1 MGRPPLPVGTH
12 GKVRT
17 YELASGGFRAKTKVR
32 DGDGVT
38 REVERSGRSRAA
50 AERALK
56 KALQERTTP
65 TGGAVTGDSKIA
77 DVVALFLEEVKRR
90 RRGTTYDTYA
100 LHARNHVV
108 PALGA
113 LRLREASVARVD
125 AFLRACEIRLAANT
139 VRSIRTVL
147 SGVLGYAARLGA
159 IPTNPVRDA
168 GRIEG
173 TTSTVRALVRAER
186 VDLLAKLDAD
196 EDAYRRDLPDLCRFM
211 LGTGARI
218 GEVIALQDDAVA
230 WEAGE
235 VAIVA
240 NIVRVKRVGLVRHE
254 GKTFAA
260 RRLLPLPAF
269 VVEML
274 CERRPDDVVPTS
286 MVFPNSRGHD
296 LGRGSWRDPQNTGAR
311 LREALDAAGYEWVTS
326 HVFRK
331 TAATILDQAGLS
343 ARAIAGHIGHAR
355 PSITQD
361 VYMDKRADGRA
372 AADAFDAALGSGFDE
387 ESVQ

>member
-1 MGRPPLPVGTH
+1 MPPGTH
-12 GKVRT
+12 GKVRL
-17 YELASGGFRAKTKVR
+17 YEWPSGGFRAKTKVR
-32 DGDGVT
+32 DLDGVT

-56 KALQERTTP
+56 KALQERSAP
-65 TGGAVTGDSKIA
+65 TGGPVSADSTVAAV
-77 DVVALFLEEVKRR
+77 VELFLDDVQRR

-100 LHARNHVV
+100 LQARNHVV
-108 PALGA
+108 PALGG
-113 LRLREASVARVD
+113 LRVREVTVARVD
-125 AFLRACEIRLAANT
+125 AFLRACEARLAANT
-139 VRSIRTVL
+139 VRTVRTVL
-147 SGVLGYAARLGA
+147 SGTLGYAARLGA

-173 TTSTVRALVRAER
+173 TTSTARALVRTER
-186 VDLLAKLDAD
+186 VDLLARLDAD
-196 EDAYRRDLPDLCRFM
+196 EDAYRHDIPDLTRFM
-211 LGTGARI
+211 LGTGCRI
-218 GEVIALQDDAVA
+218 GEAIAVQDDAIDWDA
-230 WEAGE
+230 RE

-260 RRLLPLPAF
+260 RRVLPLPGFLLDTLA
-269 VVEML
+269 
-274 CERRPDDVVPTS
+274 ERRPEDVVPGS
-286 MVFPNSRGHD
+286 MVFANSRGHAQ
-296 LGRGSWRDPQNTGAR
+296 GRRSWRDPQNTGAR
-311 LREALDAAGYEWVTS
+311 IRDALDAAGYEWVTS

-361 VYMDKRADGRA
+361 VYMDKRADGRH
-372 AADAFDAALGSGFDE
+372 AADAFDAALGSPEPTDGDE
-387 ESVQ
+387 